1 MENAILEKKEKF
13 ILHKFK
19 EKIILLIYVKYLIQ
33 HLLLDGMKTY
43 DITYKKWKEI
53 TTHSLDKL
61 INKEKLYNYFD
72 EIIICGDLIMNSTK
86 RWIINKT

>member
-1 MENAILEKKEKF
+1 
-13 ILHKFK
+13 
-19 EKIILLIYVKYLIQ
+19 
-33 HLLLDGMKTY
+33 MKTY